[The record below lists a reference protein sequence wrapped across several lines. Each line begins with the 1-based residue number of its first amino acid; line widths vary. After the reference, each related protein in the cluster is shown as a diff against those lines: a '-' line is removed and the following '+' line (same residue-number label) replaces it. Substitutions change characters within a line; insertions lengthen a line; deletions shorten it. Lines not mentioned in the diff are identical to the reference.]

1 MSITLKLSDGVSMTS
16 RSASVF
22 SKVPQQKYES
32 FSTSE
37 NTGEKKKERKDG
49 GGGVQ
54 DRAIVRVKRIRV
66 SQTTP

>member
-1 MSITLKLSDGVSMTS
+1 MLHIHVSITLKLSDGVSMTS

-37 NTGEKKKERKDG
+37 NTREKKKGEKRWG
-49 GGGVQ
+49 G
-54 DRAIVRVKRIRV
+54 AFRIE
-66 SQTTP
+66 QLFA